1 MNASQWSHARKPFR
15 LCSGRFD
22 RRGRAAYTR
31 SRNMRLSSVFL
42 NAFTGKGWLDTMN
55 RPRNRQPRPPGQT
68 QRPGGRTGRRAPGTP
83 QQAAG
88 TVPTSKQVV
97 AGASV
102 FIVLK
107 EDQPTGRETR
117 GIVQDVLTSGDH
129 PRGIKVRLRGGQV
142 GRVQRLDDGSSQPS
156 NGTAMGSSTPSNS
169 KFNSRYTD
177 IRNDADFDNYLQGPP
192 PRSLAD
198 FMPSLE
204 PSATTE
210 PLDDAG
216 GVPLDEGP
224 LDEGTAVCPICEIF
238 TGNEAAVTHHLE
250 RDHFS

>member
-1 MNASQWSHARKPFR
+1 
-15 LCSGRFD
+15 
-22 RRGRAAYTR
+22 
-31 SRNMRLSSVFL
+31 
-42 NAFTGKGWLDTMN
+42 MN

-68 QRPGGRTGRRAPGTP
+68 QRPGGRSSHLGRRAPGTP

-88 TVPTSKQVV
+88 TVPTSRQVV
-97 AGASV
+97 AGAAV

-107 EDQPTGRETR
+107 EDQPTGRETQ

-129 PRGIKVRLRGGQV
+129 PRGIKVRLRSGQV

-156 NGTAMGSSTPSNS
+156 NRTALASGASFNANS
-169 KFNSRYTD
+169 KLNSRYTD

-204 PSATTE
+204 PPTTIDD
-210 PLDDAG
+210 PDDAG
-216 GVPLDEGP
+216 GAP
-224 LDEGTAVCPICEIF
+224 LDEGTAVCPIFDLPI
-238 TGNEAAVTHHLE
+238 TISSHSSHSLKTMKMQSGDILRLSLVM
-250 RDHFS
+250 

>member
-1 MNASQWSHARKPFR
+1 
-15 LCSGRFD
+15 
-22 RRGRAAYTR
+22 
-31 SRNMRLSSVFL
+31 
-42 NAFTGKGWLDTMN
+42 MN
-55 RPRNRQPRPPGQT
+55 RPRNRQPRPSGQT
-68 QRPGGRTGRRAPGTP
+68 QRPGGRSSHQGRRAPRTP

-88 TVPTSKQVV
+88 TVPTSRQVV
-97 AGASV
+97 AGAAV

-107 EDQPTGRETR
+107 EDQPTGRETQ

-129 PRGIKVRLRGGQV
+129 PRGSKVRLRGGQV

-156 NGTAMGSSTPSNS
+156 NGTALASGASSNANS

-204 PSATTE
+204 PPVTTDD
-210 PLDDAG
+210 LDDVG
-216 GVPLDEGP
+216 GAPL
-224 LDEGTAVCPICEIF
+224 LDEGTAVCPICERF
-238 TGNEAAVTHHLE
+238 TGDEAAVTHHLE
-250 RDHFS
+250 REHFS

>member
-1 MNASQWSHARKPFR
+1 
-15 LCSGRFD
+15 
-22 RRGRAAYTR
+22 
-31 SRNMRLSSVFL
+31 
-42 NAFTGKGWLDTMN
+42 MN

-68 QRPGGRTGRRAPGTP
+68 QRPGGRSSHRRAPGTP

-156 NGTAMGSSTPSNS
+156 NGTAMASSAPSNS

-204 PSATTE
+204 PPSTADS
-210 PLDDAG
+210 LDDTG
-216 GVPLDEGP
+216 GAPLDE
-224 LDEGTAVCPICEIF
+224 DTAVCPICETY
-238 TGNEAAVTHHLE
+238 TGDEAAVTHHLE
-250 RDHFS
+250 REHFS